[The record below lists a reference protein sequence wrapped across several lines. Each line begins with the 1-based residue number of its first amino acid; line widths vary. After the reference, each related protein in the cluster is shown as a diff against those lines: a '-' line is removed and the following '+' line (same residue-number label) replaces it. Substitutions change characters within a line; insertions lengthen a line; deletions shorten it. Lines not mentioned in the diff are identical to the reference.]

1 MPGAIYLAAQAGK
14 ASFNASV
21 FTKAIRHLHSAGAY
35 SPEMLADKPFL
46 SLLKETNRV
55 LQAAFDE
62 GIADNTPSLAMLKK
76 LREDVFLFSGC
87 KTHKELKEAASW
99 LLDDNG
105 KVRSFTDFRN
115 DVWKVHTA
123 YNQHYLEA
131 EYHFAIGSA
140 QMAAKWD
147 DFERDGDRYHLQYR
161 TAGDDRVRPEH
172 AELDLI
178 TLPASDRFWSRYYP
192 PNGWRC
198 RCTAVQVRAGK
209 YPESDPGES
218 ERRGEAATTRIDKNG
233 INADAI
239 FRFNPGRDRQIFP
252 PAHPYKKVQGSVRK
266 IVEGLQVNASENV
279 AGRKALFNRLS
290 TDKSYTGVSF
300 NEHTGGLK
308 AIHTG
313 HQFDPRTGVFERRVQ
328 NIAFD
333 AGHSL
338 ILEDETG
345 FAHRIA
351 DGIFNG
357 RPAEIASITGTGKN
371 AVKRALN
378 HCRGKGA
385 EVALLYFP
393 DESSFSYKRLWEGV
407 AKFSGQAAYE
417 FANIYVI
424 TSGEIRL
431 VK

>member
-1 MPGAIYLAAQAGK
+1 
-14 ASFNASV
+14 
-21 FTKAIRHLHSAGAY
+21 
-35 SPEMLADKPFL
+35 MLADKPFL

-62 GIADNTPSLAMLKK
+62 GIADNTPSPAMLKK

-147 DFERDGDRYHLQYR
+147 DFEKDGDRYHLQYR

-252 PAHPYKKVQGSVRK
+252 PAHPYKKVQDIVRK
-266 IVEGLQVNASENV
+266 IIGGLQV
-279 AGRKALFNRLS
+279 
-290 TDKSYTGVSF
+290 D
-300 NEHTGGLK
+300 HLK
-308 AIHTG
+308 
-313 HQFDPRTGVFERRVQ
+313 
-328 NIAFD
+328 
-333 AGHSL
+333 
-338 ILEDETG
+338 
-345 FAHRIA
+345 
-351 DGIFNG
+351 
-357 RPAEIASITGTGKN
+357 K
-371 AVKRALN
+371 
-378 HCRGKGA
+378 
-385 EVALLYFP
+385 
-393 DESSFSYKRLWEGV
+393 
-407 AKFSGQAAYE
+407 
-417 FANIYVI
+417 
-424 TSGEIRL
+424 
-431 VK
+431 